1 MFTVIFCL
9 YLLVAAIGYW
19 LQWLN
24 YTHLKAYGHV
34 VPPEFSGTVD
44 PAVLG
49 KISAYTAENSR
60 VAIFE
65 SIIDNVVVILFMFSG
80 MLGVYDRWIAT
91 LSHSFLVTGILF
103 LFILVSVQALIAIP
117 FSLYQHFTIE
127 NRYGFNAM
135 TFRLWLT
142 DLLKTFVISSILGCI
157 VILAALSIVQ
167 ASPEWWWLWVWLFFL
182 IFGFF
187 MMFISPY
194 VIEPLFFKVEPVK
207 TEGLEGK
214 IRQLMEQAG
223 LKVSRVFQMDASR
236 RSRHSNAYFTG
247 IGKVKRIV
255 LFDTLI
261 EQMTHDEI
269 LAVLAHEVGHW
280 KKRHVLKRLVL
291 TEVTAFCGL
300 YLAYVLLQRE
310 ELPGLLG
317 YTGISFYARF
327 MIIGFLGSLVMFP
340 LTPLFSAL
348 SRRDEREADD
358 FAAELT
364 GHPEQMAS
372 ALLKLSREN
381 LSNLHPHPWYAAF
394 YYSHPPVVNRIR
406 MLKSRKSGKVDN

>member
-1 MFTVIFCL
+1 MFSILFCV
-9 YLLVAAIGYW
+9 YLIVAATGYW
-19 LQWLN
+19 LRWLN
-24 YTHLKAYGHV
+24 YAHLKTHGHI
-34 VPPEFSGTVD
+34 VPPEFNGTID

-49 KISAYTAENSR
+49 KMSAYTAENNR
-60 VAIFE
+60 VAIVE
-65 SIIDNVVVILFMFSG
+65 SIIDNVAVVLFMFAG
-80 MLGVYDRWIAT
+80 LLGFYDRWIVS
-91 LSHSFLVTGILF
+91 LSHSFLVNGILF
-103 LFILVSVQALIAIP
+103 FLVLVYVQTLIAIP
-117 FSLYQHFTIE
+117 FSLYQHFTVE
-127 NRYGFNAM
+127 NRYGFNTM
-135 TFRLWLT
+135 TFGLWLT
-142 DLLKTFVISSILGCI
+142 DLLKSFVLSSILGGL

-167 ASPEWWWLWVWLFFL
+167 ASPEWWWLWGWLFFL
-182 IFGFF
+182 LFGLF

-194 VIEPLFFKVEPVK
+194 VIEPLFFKTEPIK
-207 TEGLEGK
+207 AEGLEEK
-214 IRQLMEQAG
+214 IRQLMEHAG

-261 EQMTHDEI
+261 EQMSHDEI

-300 YLAYVLLQRE
+300 FLAYVLVQRD
-310 ELPGLLG
+310 ELSGLLG
-317 YTGISFYARF
+317 YTGLSFYARF
-327 MIIGFLGSLVMFP
+327 VIFGFLASLVLFP

-348 SRRDEREADD
+348 SRRDEREADA

-364 GHPEQMAS
+364 GHPENMAS
-372 ALLKLSREN
+372 ALVKLSREN

-394 YYSHPPVVNRIR
+394 YYSHPPVVERIR
-406 MLKSRKSGKVDN
+406 KLKAGVRSE

>member
-1 MFTVIFCL
+1 MSIVIFCV
-9 YLLVAAIGYW
+9 YLIVAAIGYW
-19 LQWLN
+19 LRWLN
-24 YTHLKAYGHV
+24 YAHLKAYGHI
-34 VPPEFSGTVD
+34 VPPEFRGTID

-60 VAIFE
+60 VAIVE
-65 SIIDNVVVILFMFSG
+65 SIIDNVVVVLFMFAG
-80 MLGVYDRWIAT
+80 MLGVYDRWILS
-91 LSHSFLVTGILF
+91 LSHSFIVSGILF
-103 LFILVSVQALIAIP
+103 LLILVYVQTLIAIP

-127 NRYGFNAM
+127 NRYGFNTM

-142 DLLKTFVISSILGCI
+142 DLLKSFVISSILGCI
-157 VILAALSIVQ
+157 VILTALSIVQ
-167 ASPEWWWLWVWLFFL
+167 ASPEWWWLWVWLFLLF
-182 IFGFF
+182 FGFF

-194 VIEPLFFKVEPVK
+194 VIEPLFFKTEPVK
-207 TEGLEGK
+207 AEGLEGK

-261 EQMTHDEI
+261 EQMSHDEI

-291 TEVTAFCGL
+291 TEATAFCGL
-300 YLAYVLLQRE
+300 CLAYFLVQRDD
-310 ELPGLLG
+310 LPGLLG
-317 YTGISFYARF
+317 YTGLSFYARF

-340 LTPLFSAL
+340 LTPLFSSL
-348 SRRDEREADD
+348 SRRDEREADA

-364 GHPEQMAS
+364 GHPENMAS
-372 ALLKLSREN
+372 ALVKLSREN

-394 YYSHPPVVNRIR
+394 YYSHPPVVERIR
-406 MLKSRKSGKVDN
+406 KLRAGVARQ

>member
-1 MFTVIFCL
+1 M
-9 YLLVAAIGYW
+9 GYW

-24 YTHLKAYGHV
+24 YTHLKAHGHS
-34 VPPEFSGTVD
+34 VPPEFGGTID

-49 KISAYTAENSR
+49 KMSAYTAENSR
-60 VAIFE
+60 VAIVE
-65 SIIDNVVVILFMFSG
+65 SILDNVVVVLFMFAG
-80 MLGVYDRWIAT
+80 MLGLYDRWIAS
-91 LSHSFLVTGILF
+91 LSHSFLLNGILF
-103 LFILVSVQALIAIP
+103 FLILVYVQTLIAVP

-127 NRYGFNAM
+127 HRYGFNTM

-142 DLLKTFVISSILGCI
+142 DLLKTFVLSSILGGL

-182 IFGFF
+182 LFSLG

-194 VIEPLFFKVEPVK
+194 VIEPLFFKTEPVK
-207 TEGLEGK
+207 AEGLEEK
-214 IRQLMEQAG
+214 VRRLMEQAG

-247 IGKVKRIV
+247 IGRVKRIV

-269 LAVLAHEVGHW
+269 LAVLAHEIGHW

-291 TEVTAFCGL
+291 TEVTVFCGL
-300 YLAYVLLQRE
+300 YLAYVLVQRD
-310 ELPGLLG
+310 ELSGLLG
-317 YTGISFYARF
+317 FTGLSFYARF
-327 MIIGFLGSLVMFP
+327 VIIGFLGALVMFP

-348 SRRDEREADD
+348 SRRDEREADA

-364 GHPEQMAS
+364 GHPENMAS
-372 ALLKLSREN
+372 ALVKLSREN

-394 YYSHPPVVNRIR
+394 YYSHPPVVERIR
-406 MLKSRKSGKVDN
+406 KLKSWGQKAGDRRQ

>member
-1 MFTVIFCL
+1 MIVGIFCL
-9 YLLVAAIGYW
+9 YLMVAATGYW
-19 LQWLN
+19 LRWLN
-24 YTHLKAYGHV
+24 YAHLKAYGQI
-34 VPPEFSGTVD
+34 VPPEFSGIVD

-49 KISAYTAENSR
+49 KMSAYTAENSR

-65 SIIDNVVVILFMFSG
+65 SIIDNVVVILFMFWG
-80 MLGVYDRWIAT
+80 VLGAYDRWIAS

-103 LFILVSVQALIAIP
+103 FFILVGVQALIAVP
-117 FSLYQHFTIE
+117 FSLHRHFTIE
-127 NRYGFNAM
+127 SRYGFNTM
-135 TFRLWLT
+135 TFRLWIT
-142 DLLKTFVISSILGCI
+142 DLLKSFVISSILGCI

-167 ASPEWWWLWVWLFFL
+167 ASPEWWWFWAWLFFL
-182 IFGFF
+182 LFGIF

-194 VIEPLFFKVEPVK
+194 VIEPLFFKTEPVK
-207 TEGLEGK
+207 AEGLEGK
-214 IRQLMEQAG
+214 VRQLMERAG

-280 KKRHVLKRLVL
+280 KKHHVLKHLVL
-291 TEVTAFCGL
+291 TEVTAFCAL
-300 YLAYVLLQRE
+300 YLAFVLLQRE

-317 YTGISFYARF
+317 YTGLSFYARF
-327 MIIGFLGSLVMFP
+327 MIIGFLGSLVLFP

-364 GHPEQMAS
+364 GHPEHMAS
-372 ALLKLSREN
+372 ALVKLSREN

-394 YYSHPPVVNRIR
+394 YYSHPPVVERIR
-406 MLKSRKSGKVDN
+406 KLKAGVRSQ